1 MRTFEVWCW
10 TSRKGLP
17 ATYERTLNKIR
28 AGRTTMFA
36 QKIIKW
42 VAAARRL
49 LTLEELREAI
59 AVEPCQRLRNLE
71 SVVNDISQLISCC
84 RNLVTLDE
92 EENVVQFAHHTIK
105 KIFAWKAQWLT
116 VGRFPLGSRASKLGS
131 RRNLHDISQ
140 FQRTEAGGWK
150 RTKNHS
156 CPRSIQH
163 YESVTCKQIRHK
175 HLESCHDDCHAGE
188 KQSASNW
195 GQAYILWSYG

>member
-1 MRTFEVWCW
+1 
-10 TSRKGLP
+10 
-17 ATYERTLNKIR
+17 
-28 AGRTTMFA
+28 MFA

-105 KIFAWKAQWLT
+105 KIFA
-116 VGRFPLGSRASKLGS
+116 
-131 RRNLHDISQ
+131 
-140 FQRTEAGGWK
+140 
-150 RTKNHS
+150 
-156 CPRSIQH
+156 
-163 YESVTCKQIRHK
+163 
-175 HLESCHDDCHAGE
+175 
-188 KQSASNW
+188 
-195 GQAYILWSYG
+195 